1 MCFPGFSYGPKVLS
15 SGLGLG
21 LGIRSWLKTLFNGQ
35 ERLTFESTVHIVC
48 SIDQNTILNCLIAQV
63 KTCGRR
69 LDITNSLGR
78 FSCCLRRFSLHRP
91 PRHPFSVSKRCL
103 QYQWSATETP
113 LCSHERPERTGP
125 VNMQQIRCLIL
136 FCSGGDSVWQFS
148 TYLAGSSFDRFARF
162 RVRDG
167 EIFVLIAWL
176 QYLTPNSKNSFQLL
190 N

>member
-1 MCFPGFSYGPKVLS
+1 MFSWFFLCAKGVVL
-15 SGLGLG
+15 G
-21 LGIRSWLKTLFNGQ
+21 SWSWSWNTV
-35 ERLTFESTVHIVC
+35 LTQDPIQWPRTFDFESTVHIVC

-167 EIFVLIAWL
+167 EIFVLIA
-176 QYLTPNSKNSFQLL
+176 
-190 N
+190 